1 MSRLLLSSVYI
12 GGAIQSI
19 GKLFEETVASYDEGY
34 SNSGLFTQHL
44 QIMWKYFNESVRPL
58 KRMYSVIDDVAKFFS
73 PYVLSQYPEA
83 SPDVFKFFTELIMAN
98 LAYLKLE
105 KYRILKEYKSCK

>member
-1 MSRLLLSSVYI
+1 
-12 GGAIQSI
+12 
-19 GKLFEETVASYDEGY
+19 
-34 SNSGLFTQHL
+34 
-44 QIMWKYFNESVRPL
+44 MWKYFNESVGPL
-58 KRMYSVIDDVAKFFS
+58 KRMYPVIDDVAKLFS